1 MEEIYYNMELDQIYN
16 KFQTNSTNG
25 LTNEEA
31 QKRLEL
37 YGFNEIPKAS
47 KGFIKIYLA
56 PLFNWLIVIYLFA
69 SLILF
74 LAAILGGEGNLIF
87 VMLTLFIVALNCVVA
102 IIQQYRATKKL
113 NALREMTAPTTTV
126 IRNGQK
132 EDITTKNVVAGDL
145 LVLKQGDRIPAD
157 GRIIQSNNLEVN
169 ESGLTGESEP
179 VRKIPDGIALQS
191 EDVAIAERFN
201 MVFYGTFIA
210 TGNSTAIAV
219 KTGKDTEIGKISQG
233 LEDAGTSEIPIRE
246 KMNNFGKW
254 LGLIVIGFWFLT
266 LMILWGATGE
276 VDMPWIC
283 YLSIYLSL

>member
-1 MEEIYYNMELDQIYN
+1 MEEIYYNMELDQIYK

-25 LTNEEA
+25 LTSEEA

-56 PLFNWLIVIYLFA
+56 PLFSWLIVIYLIA

-74 LAAILGGEGNLIF
+74 LAAILIASLILFLAAIFGGEGNLTF

-132 EDITTKNVVAGDL
+132 EDI
-145 LVLKQGDRIPAD
+145 
-157 GRIIQSNNLEVN
+157 II
-169 ESGLTGESEP
+169 
-179 VRKIPDGIALQS
+179 
-191 EDVAIAERFN
+191 
-201 MVFYGTFIA
+201 
-210 TGNSTAIAV
+210 
-219 KTGKDTEIGKISQG
+219 
-233 LEDAGTSEIPIRE
+233 
-246 KMNNFGKW
+246 
-254 LGLIVIGFWFLT
+254 
-266 LMILWGATGE
+266 
-276 VDMPWIC
+276 
-283 YLSIYLSL
+283 